1 MTNTAQ
7 SQTTI
12 FEDIRKRAVREF
24 PELPQAEAIDRFT
37 SEIEEGQLLA
47 RMHSEAVVDFEP
59 EEVVTKAERVG
70 GDQAELIAKR
80 LDDAAKEYALT
91 HNVGH
96 EAAYD
101 IVLGTSEGMELRQKY
116 DALVRG

>member
-1 MTNTAQ
+1 M
-7 SQTTI
+7 
-12 FEDIRKRAVREF
+12 
-24 PELPQAEAIDRFT
+24 
-37 SEIEEGQLLA
+37 
-47 RMHSEAVVDFEP
+47 
-59 EEVVTKAERVG
+59 
-70 GDQAELIAKR
+70 IAKR